1 MIKKIKPFVQI
12 SFLLL
17 FLLSMLSGKAQ
28 IWMAFIFLSIVLAG
42 FFGRFYC
49 GWACPINTF
58 IRPVSF
64 LKKKMN
70 IGKSNIPTFFKSQKP
85 RTVTFIAFIIGL
97 AYTIHTITQGRKF
110 PLPLIII
117 PMGILATLFINEQ
130 TWHRYLCP
138 WGTLFSFTSRF
149 SKYGM
154 KAEKCTSCISCV
166 KSCPTDVISVD
177 QTGVKVDKAN
187 CLLCFECTN
196 SCPVNTI
203 KYSKL

>member
-12 SFLLL
+12 IFLIL
-17 FLLSMLSGKAQ
+17 FLLTMISGKAQ
-28 IWMAFIFLSIVLAG
+28 IWMAFIFLSIISAG

-58 IRPVSF
+58 IKPITF
-64 LKKKMN
+64 IKKKLN
-70 IGKSNIPTFFKSQKP
+70 KNNSNIPVFFKSDKP
-85 RTVTFIAFIIGL
+85 RKIIFIAFIIGL
-97 AYTIHTITQGRKF
+97 AYTIYTITQGRKF

-117 PMGILATLFINEQ
+117 PMGIIATLFINEQ

-138 WGTLFSFTSRF
+138 WGTLFSITSRF

-154 KAEKCTSCISCV
+154 KAEKCTSCTSCV
-166 KSCPTDVISVD
+166 SSCPSDVISVEK
-177 QTGVKVDKAN
+177 TGVNVDKAN

-196 SCPVNTI
+196 SCPSNTM
-203 KYSKL
+203 KYTKL